1 MAENM
6 RRYIAFS
13 ILYRLVVEKL
23 LDRMVR
29 RLKDDLER
37 VECGGKSGYPG
48 SSPSADPM
56 GN

>member
-1 MAENM
+1 M